1 MKHPVISMSRLL
13 IVASLALAGPA
24 SLQAASELNPAP
36 RPPMVPLI
44 VHNPFFGIWS
54 PSDTLNSSDTRHWTN
69 SVGRLQGLIRIDD
82 QTFRVIGSQPSTL
95 PALPQTGMR
104 LFPTRTVYTFAN
116 PQIQLTLTFLTP
128 VLPDDIELLAR
139 PLSYVV
145 WDVNSADGKD
155 HAVSLYLAAG
165 AELAANAGDMI
176 QAATA
181 QPSGLVAAKVGTV
194 TQPVLGSSG
203 DDHRINWGY
212 AWIAAPA
219 AQAVATVGDGT
230 ALATAFASTGKP
242 TTSATYGPNLCGDGG
257 VIAVSQSLGTVN
269 KPVSAYQMVAYD
281 EVASLTYFRQ
291 KLQPYWRRNGAQATD
306 LLALAV
312 KDYPGLAKRCS
323 AFDTA
328 MAADAEHLGGPKYAY
343 LCALAYRQAL
353 AANGLAADA
362 NGAPLMMPK
371 ENSSNGCI
379 ATIDVH
385 FPMIPEFLLFFPSL
399 AKATLVPPFDYSASP
414 QWPYPYAPHDL
425 GTYPLA
431 NGQVYGMG
439 GSDGDRMPVE
449 ESGNLILMIAAV
461 AHVDGNAN
469 FAGKWWPQLTAWVG
483 YLEKVGFD
491 PANQLC
497 TDDFAGHLAHN
508 SNLSVKSILAIAAYG
523 QLAGMRGD
531 KPTATKYQAMAK
543 DFALKWMKAADDGDH
558 YNLAFDRPNT
568 WSLKYNLVWDR
579 ILGLNTFPLEVARK
593 EMTFYRSH
601 LNRFGLPLDSRSPQ
615 TKSDWSVWCASLT
628 NKKEDLVAI
637 IEPLYDFYSQVPE
650 RRAMVDWYNTQDGK
664 MIGFTARS
672 VVGGVFLPFLYNAA
686 LWKKWAGADKANPKT
701 HIWAAQPK
709 APVFDTL
716 VVPGGDKAP
725 AIWRYTTDKPSAG
738 WEKPGFDAAA
748 WREGKSG
755 FGSPGTPG
763 TTIGTEW
770 RTSDIWLQRD
780 ILIPANAPANL
791 GLWIHHDDEVEIY
804 IDGLPAL
811 AETGFTT
818 HFEAFVPAPAAKAK
832 LKPGATVHVAIHTH
846 QDQGG
851 QCIDLG
857 IISIK

>member
-1 MKHPVISMSRLL
+1 MKIPVIPFPSLL
-13 IVASLALAGPA
+13 FVAGTATLC
-24 SLQAASELNPAP
+24 AAADLNPAP

-44 VHNPFFGIWS
+44 VHNPYFGIWS
-54 PSDTLNSSDTRHWTN
+54 PSDALNTADTRHWTN
-69 SVGRLQGLIRIDD
+69 TVHRLQGLIRIDD
-82 QTFRVIGSQPSTL
+82 KTLRVIGSQPDNL
-95 PALPQTGMR
+95 PALAQTGMR
-104 LFPTRTVYTFAN
+104 LTPTRTTYSFAN
-116 PQIQLTLTFLTP
+116 EQIQLTLTFLTP
-128 VLPDDIELLAR
+128 VLPDDIEILAR

-145 WDVNSADGKD
+145 WNVTPADGKS

-165 AELAANAGDMI
+165 AELAVTGNEMI

-181 QPSGLVAAKVGTV
+181 KLTGLAAAKVGTV
-194 TQPVLGSSG
+194 AQPVLGSSG

-219 AQAVATVGDGT
+219 AQATATVGDGA
-230 ALATAFASTGKP
+230 ALAKSFAATGKP
-242 TTSATYGPNLCGDGG
+242 DVAESYGPQLSGEGG
-257 VIAVSQSLGTVN
+257 VIAVSQSLGTVT
-269 KPVSAYQMVAYD
+269 KAVAAYQMVAYD

-291 KLQPYWRRNGAQATD
+291 KLVPYWRRKGAEPAD
-306 LLALAV
+306 LLAAAMKDFPDLATRS
-312 KDYPGLAKRCS
+312 A
-323 AFDTA
+323 AFDDA
-328 MAADAEHLGGPKYAY
+328 MMADAERLGGPKYAY
-343 LCALAYRQAL
+343 ICALAYRQAL

-362 NGAPLMMPK
+362 KGAPLMMPK

-414 QWPYPYAPHDL
+414 LWPYPYAPHDL

-508 SNLSVKSILAIAAYG
+508 SNLSVKAILAIAAYG

-531 KPTATKYQAMAK
+531 KATETKYHTMAK
-543 DFALKWMKAADDGDH
+543 DFARKWMKAADDGDH

-579 ILGLNTFPLEVARK
+579 ILGLDTFPPEVATK
-593 EMTFYRSH
+593 EMAFYRSH

-615 TKSDWSVWCASLT
+615 TKSDWTVWCASLT
-628 NKKEDLVAI
+628 NKREDFVAI
-637 IEPLYDFYSQVPE
+637 IDPLYDFYNQVPE
-650 RRAMVDWYNTQDGK
+650 RRAMVDWYNTQNGK

-672 VVGGVFLPFLYNAA
+672 VVGGVFLPFLYDAE
-686 LWKKWAGADKANPKT
+686 LWKKWAGHDKANPKS

-709 APVFDTL
+709 PPVMATE
-716 VVPGGDKAP
+716 VVPTAKTAP
-725 AIWRYTTDKPSAG
+725 AVWRYTTNPPPAG
-738 WEKPGFDAAA
+738 WEQPGFNASA
-748 WREGKSG
+748 WQEGKAG

-763 TTIGTEW
+763 ATIGTEW
-770 RTSDIWLQRD
+770 RTSDIWLRRD
-780 ILIPANAPANL
+780 IVIPATAPRNL
-791 GLWIHHDDEVEIY
+791 GLLVHHDDDVEVF
-804 IDGLPAL
+804 IDGHKAL
-811 AETGFTT
+811 TATGFTT
-818 HFEAFVPAPAAKAK
+818 RFEAFDPEPAAKAR

-846 QDQGG
+846 QDAGG
-851 QCIDLG
+851 QFIDLG
-857 IISIK
+857 IISLK